1 MLGIFP
7 TLPWILM
14 YLGFTNYGQQQDEP
28 VLVITRHLV
37 YVHELDL
44 QLLETDFQGH
54 NEVEDEDEVSLD
66 YVM

>member
-1 MLGIFP
+1 
-7 TLPWILM
+7 
-14 YLGFTNYGQQQDEP
+14 
-28 VLVITRHLV
+28 LVITRHLV

-44 QLLETDFQGH
+44 QPLETDFQGH

>member
-1 MLGIFP
+1 MLEIFP
-7 TLPWILM
+7 TLPWFFM
-14 YLGFTNYGQQQDEP
+14 YLGFTNYRQWQDEP

-44 QLLETDFQGH
+44 QPLETDFQGH